1 MPRSVAPVNDEDLCF
16 RSASDAAELIR
27 TKVVSPAEV
36 LDAVAKRIE
45 AWNPAVNA
53 YCTLDLDRA
62 RKDAHL
68 AGEVVAHGGD
78 LGPLHGVPVAI
89 KDDLAVKGMRYTAG
103 SRLWADHIADYDD
116 AAVARL
122 RRAGAIIVGKTNL
135 PEFGHKGTT
144 DNVLFGTTANPWD
157 RGRSAGGSSGGS
169 GAAVAAGLAYLALG
183 TDIAGSIRIPASLC
197 GVVGHKPSLG
207 RVPRVPAGN
216 VFDTAWAIGPL
227 TRTVRD
233 AALALRVLGGVDD
246 RDPFSLPAPP
256 ASDWDLTGE
265 LKGLRVAWCPSPAG
279 DPVEPAPE
287 LAARGTADRL
297 AGLGIK
303 VEAVDAPLRNCP
315 YDALVTVF
323 RVDTLLMAGIA
334 DAAGFAAAHAR
345 LSPTLAAVVAP
356 GLDLSR
362 KDYMAAL
369 AAITRH
375 LETEA
380 APALRGFD
388 ALLTP
393 TTAVPAF
400 AKDLPL
406 GPDRVAGQVIDPQV
420 RWAFTWPFNIT
431 GQPAVSVPCGRDPNG
446 LPLGLQVVGRRGA
459 DALVL
464 RIAAAV
470 ERERPGADRRPQL

>member
-1 MPRSVAPVNDEDLCF
+1 VNDEDLCF
-16 RSASDAAELIR
+16 RSASDVAELIR

-36 LDAVAKRIE
+36 LEAVARRIE

-62 RKDAHL
+62 RKDAHI
-68 AGEVVAHGGD
+68 AGEVIAHGGD

-89 KDDLAVKGMRYTAG
+89 KDDLAVKEMRYTAG
-103 SRLWADHIADYDD
+103 SRLWAGHVADYDD

-122 RRAGAIIVGKTNL
+122 RGAGAIIVGKTNL

-183 TDIAGSIRIPASLC
+183 TDIAGSIRIPASFC

-207 RVPRVPAGN
+207 RVPRVPAFN
-216 VFDTAWAIGPL
+216 VFDTAWTIGPL

-256 ASDWDLTGE
+256 ASEWDLAGD
-265 LKGLRVAWCPSPAG
+265 LKGLRVAWCPSPVG
-279 DPVEPAPE
+279 DPVEPAAE
-287 LAARGTADRL
+287 QAARGAAERL
-297 AGLGIK
+297 SGLGIR
-303 VEAVDAPLRNCP
+303 VEAVDTPMRNVP
-315 YDALVTVF
+315 YDALITVF
-323 RVDTLLMAGIA
+323 RVDTLLFAGIP
-334 DAAGFAAAHAR
+334 DAAGFEAAHAR
-345 LSPTLAAVVAP
+345 LSPTLAAFVAP
-356 GLDLSR
+356 GLDVSLR
-362 KDYMAAL
+362 QYMTAL
-369 AAITRH
+369 AAITRY

-380 APALRGFD
+380 ASSLRGFD

-400 AKDLPL
+400 PKGLPL
-406 GPDRVAGQVIDPQV
+406 GPDRVAGRPVDPHV

-431 GQPAVSVPCGRDPNG
+431 GQPAVSVPCGRDSSG
-446 LPLGLQVVGRRGA
+446 LPLGLQIVGRRGA

-470 ERERPGADRRPQL
+470 EREQPWANRRPLL

>member
-1 MPRSVAPVNDEDLCF
+1 MTDEDLCF
-16 RSASDAAELIR
+16 RSAGEVAEMIR
-27 TKVVSPAEV
+27 TQVVSPTEV
-36 LDAVAKRIE
+36 LEALARRIE
-45 AWNPAVNA
+45 AWNPKINA

-62 RKDAHL
+62 RKDAHI
-68 AGEVVAHGGD
+68 AKEVVAHRGEF
-78 LGPLHGVPVAI
+78 GPLHGVPVAI
-89 KDDLAVKGMRYTAG
+89 KDDLAVEGMRYTAG
-103 SRLWADHIADYDD
+103 SRLWADQVADYDD

-144 DNVLFGTTANPWD
+144 DNVLFGSTANPWD
-157 RGRSAGGSSGGS
+157 RSRSAGGSSGGS
-169 GAAVAAGLAYLALG
+169 GAAVAAGLAFLALG

-233 AALALRVLGGVDD
+233 AALALRVLAGVDD

-256 ASDWDLTGE
+256 DSEWDLVGD
-265 LKGLRVAWCPSPAG
+265 LKGLRVAWCPSPVG
-279 DPVEPAPE
+279 DPVEPAAE
-287 LAARGTADRL
+287 QAARGAADRL
-297 AGLGIK
+297 AALGIR
-303 VEAVDAPLRNCP
+303 VEPVVAPMRNVP
-315 YDALVTVF
+315 YDALIAVF
-323 RVDTLLMAGIA
+323 RVDTLLMAGIP
-334 DAAGFAAAHAR
+334 DVAGFEAAHAR
-345 LSPTLAAVVAP
+345 LSPTLAAFVAP
-356 GLDLSR
+356 GLDISL
-362 KDYMAAL
+362 KQYMTAL
-369 AAITRH
+369 AAITKY
-375 LETEA
+375 LETEGA
-380 APALRGFD
+380 SALQDFD

-406 GPDRVAGQVIDPQV
+406 GPDRVADRAIDPHV

-431 GQPAVSVPCGRDPNG
+431 GQPAVSVPCGRDPRG
-446 LPLGLQVVGRRGA
+446 LPLGLQIIGRRGA

-470 ERERPGADRRPQL
+470 ERERPWADQRPRL